1 MENQFVFCVK
11 SISALKIISFMLIMN
26 LSSMAK
32 SIVEMNNAIAMVVDK
47 TLFAFLKLYIKL
59 RTW

>member
-1 MENQFVFCVK
+1 
-11 SISALKIISFMLIMN
+11 MLIMN